1 MILDSRKS
9 APPVST
15 GRGFYFKVSLVLY
28 KEDIM
33 LEESFSE
40 LELTR
45 LQKLREMEEN
55 GIPPYPTRAEQTHTS
70 KEAIDAFLE
79 GEEQS
84 EETPINVTL
93 AGRIRALRPMGKI
106 AFAHID
112 DRDGRIQLF
121 FRINDLG
128 EEKMA
133 ELDDYYDLGDF
144 IQASGHMFRT
154 RRGEV
159 TLYVE
164 DFKMLAKALRPLPAA
179 KDEVVDG
186 EVLRHAKLTDPET
199 RYRQRY
205 VDLAVNPD
213 VQEIFKIRA
222 ATLRSLRDFLD
233 EHNFIEV
240 ETPILQPIYGG
251 AAAQPFIT
259 HHNQLHQDLY
269 LRISFELYLKRLLVG
284 GLERVYEIG
293 RDFRNEGVSYKH
305 NPEFTQLEF
314 YWAYAD
320 YKEVMD
326 LTEQMIAFS
335 ANQVLGTTKIT
346 YDNQEIDLA
355 PPWKRIELRQAI
367 LDATGI
373 DIEDHPSAESLEA
386 VMEAKNLN
394 PKPGSTRGKLID
406 SIIGDLL
413 EPNYMQPTFLYNYPR
428 DISPL
433 AKSKPND
440 PSTVERFEGF
450 VGGMELCN
458 AFTELNDPLDQEQ
471 RFLEMGRAYADD
483 DEEQHPMD
491 DDYLNALSY
500 GMPPAGGFGI
510 GVDRLVMLLSG
521 RRSIREVIL
530 FPHLR
535 SISEDD

>member
-1 MILDSRKS
+1 
-9 APPVST
+9 
-15 GRGFYFKVSLVLY
+15 
-28 KEDIM
+28 M

-45 LQKLREMEEN
+45 LEKLRQMQER
-55 GIPPYPTRAEQTHTS
+55 GIQPYPTRAEQTHTS
-70 KEAIDAFLE
+70 LEAIEAFTKAEYE
-79 GEEQS
+79 GEE
-84 EETPINVTL
+84 TLLKVTL
-93 AGRIRALRPMGKI
+93 AGRLRALRPMGKI

-112 DRDGRIQLF
+112 DRDGRVQLF
-121 FRINDLG
+121 FRIDDLG
-128 EEKMA
+128 AEKMA
-133 ELDDYYDLGDF
+133 ELDAYYDLGDF

-159 TLYVE
+159 TLAVE

-186 EVLRHAKLTDPET
+186 EVVRHATLSDPET
-199 RYRQRY
+199 RFRQRY

-213 VQEIFKIRA
+213 VQEIFKMRA
-222 ATLRSLRDFLD
+222 ATTRALRNFLD
-233 EHNFIEV
+233 EHDFIEV

-251 AAAQPFIT
+251 AAAQPFVT

-320 YKEVMD
+320 YLDVMAM
-326 LTEQMIAFS
+326 TEQMVAF
-335 ANQVLGTTKIT
+335 AAQQVLGTTKINF
-346 YDNQEIDLA
+346 DNQEIDLS
-355 PPWKRIELRQAI
+355 PPWRRIELRQGI
-367 LDATGI
+367 LDETGI
-373 DIEDHPSAESLEA
+373 DIEEHKTADSLEA
-386 VMEAKNLN
+386 AMTAKNLN

-406 SIIGDLL
+406 GLIGDFL
-413 EPNYMQPTFLYNYPR
+413 EPNCIQPTIVYNYPR

-433 AKSKPND
+433 AKSKPDD
-440 PSTVERFEGF
+440 PSIVERFEGF
-450 VGGMELCN
+450 IGGMELCN

-491 DDYLNALSY
+491 DDFLNALSY

-510 GVDRLVMLLSG
+510 GVDRLMMLFSG

-535 SISEDD
+535 SLSEED

>member
-1 MILDSRKS
+1 
-9 APPVST
+9 
-15 GRGFYFKVSLVLY
+15 
-28 KEDIM
+28 M
-33 LEESFSE
+33 LEDSFSE

-45 LQKLREMEEN
+45 LQKLREMQEK
-55 GIPPYPTRAEQTHTS
+55 GITPYPTRAEQTHTS
-70 KEAIDAFLE
+70 KEAVSAFIE
-79 GEEQS
+79 AEKNG
-84 EETPINVTL
+84 EETPVNVTL
-93 AGRIRALRPMGKI
+93 AGRLRALRPMGKI

-112 DRDGRIQLF
+112 DRDGRVQLF
-121 FRINDLG
+121 FRVNDLG
-128 EEKMA
+128 EEKLA
-133 ELDDYYDLGDF
+133 ELGTFYDLGDF

-186 EVLRHAKLTDPET
+186 EILRHAKLSDPET

-205 VDLAVNPD
+205 VDLAVNLD

-222 ATLRSLRDFLD
+222 ATLRSLREFLD
-233 EHNFIEV
+233 GHDFIEV

-259 HHNQLHQDLY
+259 YHNQLHQDLY

-314 YWAYAD
+314 YWAYSD
-320 YKEVMD
+320 YNEVMD
-326 LTEQMIAFS
+326 FTEEMIAFT
-335 ANQVLGTTKIT
+335 AKQVLGTTKIT
-346 YDNQEIDLA
+346 FNNQEIDLS
-355 PPWKRIELRQAI
+355 PPWKRIELRQSI
-367 LDATGI
+367 LEATGI
-373 DIEDHPSAESLEA
+373 DINDHLTAESLEKA
-386 VMEAKNLN
+386 MEAKNLN

-406 SIIGDLL
+406 AIIGEIL
-413 EPNYMQPTFLYNYPR
+413 EPSSIQPTFLYNYPR

-433 AKSKPND
+433 AKSKPGD
-440 PSTVERFEGF
+440 PTTVERFEGF

-471 RFLEMGRAYADD
+471 RFLELGRAYADD
-483 DEEQHPMD
+483 DDEQHPMD

-510 GVDRLVMLLSG
+510 GIDRLIMLFSG
-521 RRSIREVIL
+521 RRTIREVIL

-535 SISEDD
+535 DLSEED